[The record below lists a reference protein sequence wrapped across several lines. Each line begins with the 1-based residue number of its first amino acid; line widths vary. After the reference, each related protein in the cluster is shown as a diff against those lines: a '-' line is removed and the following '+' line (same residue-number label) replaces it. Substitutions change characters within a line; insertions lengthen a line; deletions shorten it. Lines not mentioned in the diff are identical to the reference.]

1 MKKPTLNRRVRIAG
15 ALLLVALLLSAVI
28 APLALL
34 ASPSTGISGEGALSF
49 ASAEE
54 PDVTPVPDHDKAS
67 LEEQS
72 KILAG
77 ENNNDPGCGFD
88 VEITEDGLTILE
100 PGFDSNNGTINS
112 NLREN
117 GILHYAKY
125 ENSLCEYLNNL
136 IIILDFSNFFITKFS
151 ERVFDSLCYALFG
164 GSYGD
169 NFISYTVEVPV
180 YDSATGQESRKATA
194 VFNGNKITLD
204 GQTISSADI
213 ALRIVLP
220 NLGEDKTLVFDDF
233 SLSFFNWNMYM
244 NIAPEYVSIDMS
256 NLTITPKLTEDGKL
270 DTSAAD
276 TFSGLK
282 ISADA
287 TNVPSWFGSYIP
299 CSHIHFIGR
308 TGNQLEYALDTSVEF
323 TKANTDTETEIFI
336 RQPSTDETVPE
347 SKFIFTRMYS
357 RVYQAG
363 SKTNIDIIDSAVF
376 KTQPTEADLV
386 ALLETGHWLH
396 FRLGESIETINSDYV
411 LYHQRRSGD
420 NSLFNEKA
428 LLTIDAAPIDI
439 SGVTVYKMSCE
450 HSDDEGAKGSFV
462 GYFGAGRKYF
472 KDDQTAFDDADKIF
486 K

>member
-1 MKKPTLNRRVRIAG
+1 MKKQTLNRRVRIAG
-15 ALLLVALLLSAVI
+15 ALLLAALLLSAVV

-54 PDVTPVPDHDKAS
+54 PDVTPVPDHDQAS

-77 ENNNDPGCGFD
+77 ADRNDRGCGFD
-88 VEITEDGLTILE
+88 VEITDGGLSVSGAF
-100 PGFDSNNGTINS
+100 PGGGNDKINE
-112 NLREN
+112 NLIEN

-125 ENSLCEYLNNL
+125 ENSLCKYLNNL
-136 IIILDFSNFFITKFS
+136 IIILDFSDFFITEFTAQA
-151 ERVFDSLCYALFG
+151 FDFLYYAILG
-164 GSYGD
+164 GA
-169 NFISYTVEVPV
+169 NEFLSYTVKNIPV
-180 YDSATGQESRKATA
+180 YNSATGQESRKATA
-194 VFNGNKITLD
+194 VFNGSQITLD
-204 GQTISSADI
+204 GQTITDGGIS
-213 ALRIVLP
+213 LRIVLP
-220 NLGEDKTLVFDDF
+220 NLGEDKTLIFDDY
-233 SLSFFNWNMYM
+233 SLNFYNWGSMGSL
-244 NIAPEYVSIDMS
+244 APECVSIDIS

-270 DTSAAD
+270 DTGAAD

-282 ISADA
+282 ISTKA
-287 TNVPSWFGSYIP
+287 TQTEFPPYTP
-299 CSHIHFIGR
+299 QCSHVHFIGR

-336 RQPSTDETVPE
+336 RQPTTDETDPE

-396 FRLGESIETINSDYV
+396 FRLGETIETINSDYA

-420 NSLFNEKA
+420 NSLFEEKA
-428 LLTIDAAPIDI
+428 QLTIDGTAIEI
-439 SGVTVYKMSCE
+439 NGVTVYKMSCA

-472 KDDQTAFDDADKIF
+472 KYNYDPFDDADKIF

>member
-15 ALLLVALLLSAVI
+15 ALLLVALLLSAVV

-54 PDVTPVPDHDKAS
+54 PDVTPVPDHDQTS

-77 ENNNDPGCGFD
+77 ESSTDRGCGFD
-88 VEITEDGLTILE
+88 VEITDGGLSVSGAF
-100 PGFDSNNGTINS
+100 PDGGNDKINE
-112 NLREN
+112 NLRTN

-136 IIILDFSNFFITKFS
+136 IIILDFSNFFITEFTAQA
-151 ERVFDSLCYALFG
+151 FDFMYYAILG
-164 GSYGD
+164 GAYE
-169 NFISYTVEVPV
+169 FPSYTVENIPV
-180 YDSATGQESRKATA
+180 YDSATGKKSRETAAT
-194 VFNGNKITLD
+194 FTDGTTITVD
-204 GQTISSADI
+204 GQTITDGGIS
-213 ALRIVLP
+213 LRIVLP
-220 NLGEDKTLVFDDF
+220 NLGEDKTLVFDDY
-233 SLSFFNWNMYM
+233 SLNFYNWGSMGSL
-244 NIAPEYVSIDMS
+244 APECVSIDIS

-282 ISADA
+282 ISTKATQIWFPAD
-287 TNVPSWFGSYIP
+287 T
-299 CSHIHFIGR
+299 CSHIHFIGS

-323 TKANTDTETEIFI
+323 TKANTDTE
-336 RQPSTDETVPE
+336 
-347 SKFIFTRMYS
+347 
-357 RVYQAG
+357 
-363 SKTNIDIIDSAVF
+363 IDIIDSAIF

-396 FRLGESIETINSDYV
+396 FRLGESIETINSDYI

-428 LLTIDAAPIDI
+428 LLTIDAAPIEI
-439 SGVTVYKMSCE
+439 SGLTVYKMSCA
-450 HSDDEGAKGSFV
+450 HSDDEGEKGSFV
-462 GYFGAGRKYF
+462 GYFGAGRTYF
-472 KDDQTAFDDADKIF
+472 KDDQTPFDDADKIF

>member
-1 MKKPTLNRRVRIAG
+1 MKKQTLNRRVRIAG
-15 ALLLVALLLSAVI
+15 ALLLAALLLSAVV

-54 PDVTPVPDHDKAS
+54 PDVTPVPDHDQAS

-77 ENNNDPGCGFD
+77 ADRNDRGCGFD
-88 VEITEDGLTILE
+88 VEITDGGLSVSGAF
-100 PGFDSNNGTINS
+100 PGGGNDKINE
-112 NLREN
+112 NLIEN

-125 ENSLCEYLNNL
+125 ENSLCKYLNNL
-136 IIILDFSNFFITKFS
+136 IIILDFSDFFITEFTAQA
-151 ERVFDSLCYALFG
+151 FDFLYYAILG
-164 GSYGD
+164 GA
-169 NFISYTVEVPV
+169 NEFLSYTVKNIPV
-180 YDSATGQESRKATA
+180 YNSATGQESRKATA
-194 VFNGNKITLD
+194 VFNGSQITLD
-204 GQTISSADI
+204 GQTITDGGIS
-213 ALRIVLP
+213 LRIVLP
-220 NLGEDKTLVFDDF
+220 NLGEDKTLIFDDY
-233 SLSFFNWNMYM
+233 SLNFYNWGSMGSL
-244 NIAPEYVSIDMS
+244 APECVSIDIS

-270 DTSAAD
+270 DTGAAD

-282 ISADA
+282 ISTKA
-287 TNVPSWFGSYIP
+287 TQTEFPPYTP
-299 CSHIHFIGR
+299 QCSHVHFIGR

-336 RQPSTDETVPE
+336 RQPSTYETDPE

-396 FRLGESIETINSDYV
+396 FRLGETIEKINSDYA

-420 NSLFNEKA
+420 NSLFEEKA
-428 LLTIDAAPIDI
+428 QLTIDGTAIEI
-439 SGVTVYKMSCE
+439 NGVTVYKMSCA

-472 KDDQTAFDDADKIF
+472 KYNYDPFDDADKIF

>member
-1 MKKPTLNRRVRIAG
+1 MKKQTLNRRVRIAG
-15 ALLLVALLLSAVI
+15 ALLLAALLLSAVV

-54 PDVTPVPDHDKAS
+54 PDVTPVPDHDQAS

-77 ENNNDPGCGFD
+77 ADRNDRGCGFE
-88 VEITEDGLTILE
+88 VEITDGGLSVSGAL
-100 PGFDSNNGTINS
+100 PGGGNDKINE
-112 NLREN
+112 NLIEN

-125 ENSLCEYLNNL
+125 ENSLCKYLNNL
-136 IIILDFSNFFITKFS
+136 IIILDFSDFFITKFTAHT
-151 ERVFDSLCYALFG
+151 FDFLYYAILG
-164 GSYGD
+164 GAYD
-169 NFISYTVEVPV
+169 FPSYTVKNIPV
-180 YDSATGQESRKATA
+180 YNSATGQESRKATA
-194 VFNGNKITLD
+194 VFNGSQITLD
-204 GQTISSADI
+204 GQTITDGTDGGIS
-213 ALRIVLP
+213 LRIVLP

-233 SLSFFNWNMYM
+233 SLNFFNWNMYM
-244 NIAPEYVSIDMS
+244 NIVPECVSIDMS

-270 DTSAAD
+270 DTSGSD

-282 ISADA
+282 ISTKA
-287 TNVPSWFGSYIP
+287 TQTEFPPYTP
-299 CSHIHFIGR
+299 QCSHVHFIGR
-308 TGNQLEYALDTSVEF
+308 TGNQLEYALDTSIEF
-323 TKANTDTETEIFI
+323 TKANINTETEIFI
-336 RQPSTDETVPE
+336 RQPSTDGTDQ

-420 NSLFNEKA
+420 NSLFEEKA
-428 LLTIDAAPIDI
+428 QLTIDGTAIEI
-439 SGVTVYKMSCE
+439 NGVTVYKMSCE
-450 HSDDEGAKGSFV
+450 HSDDEGEKGSFV

-472 KDDQTAFDDADKIF
+472 KYNYDPFDDADKIF

>member
-1 MKKPTLNRRVRIAG
+1 MKKQTLNRRVRIAG
-15 ALLLVALLLSAVI
+15 ALLLAALLLSAVV

-54 PDVTPVPDHDKAS
+54 PDVTPVPDHDQAS

-77 ENNNDPGCGFD
+77 ADRNDRGCGFE
-88 VEITEDGLTILE
+88 VEITDGGLSVSGAS
-100 PGFDSNNGTINS
+100 PGGGNDKINK
-112 NLREN
+112 NLIEN

-125 ENSLCEYLNNL
+125 ENSLCKYLNNL
-136 IIILDFSNFFITKFS
+136 IIILDFSDFFITEFTAQA
-151 ERVFDSLCYALFG
+151 FDFLYYAILG
-164 GSYGD
+164 GA
-169 NFISYTVEVPV
+169 NEFLSYTVKNIPV
-180 YDSATGQESRKATA
+180 YNSATGKKSRETAAT
-194 VFNGNKITLD
+194 FNGTTITVD
-204 GQTISSADI
+204 GQTDGGIS
-213 ALRIVLP
+213 LRIVLP
-220 NLGEDKTLVFDDF
+220 NLGEDKTLIFDDY
-233 SLSFFNWNMYM
+233 SLNFYNWGSMGSL
-244 NIAPEYVSIDMS
+244 APECVSIDIS

-270 DTSAAD
+270 DTSGSD

-282 ISADA
+282 ISTKA
-287 TNVPSWFGSYIP
+287 TQTEFPPYTP
-299 CSHIHFIGR
+299 QCSHVHFIGR

-336 RQPSTDETVPE
+336 RQPTTDETDPE

-420 NSLFNEKA
+420 NSLFEEKA
-428 LLTIDAAPIDI
+428 QLTIDGTAIEI
-439 SGVTVYKMSCE
+439 NGVTVYKMSCE
-450 HSDDEGAKGSFV
+450 HSDDEGEKGSFV
-462 GYFGAGRKYF
+462 GYFGAERKYF
-472 KDDQTAFDDADKIF
+472 KYNYDPFDDADKIF

>member
-1 MKKPTLNRRVRIAG
+1 MKKQTLNRRVRIAG
-15 ALLLVALLLSAVI
+15 ALLLAALLLSAVV

-54 PDVTPVPDHDKAS
+54 PDVTPVPDHDQTS

-77 ENNNDPGCGFD
+77 ENNNDRGCGFD
-88 VEITEDGLTILE
+88 VEITAGGLSVSGAF
-100 PGFDSNNGTINS
+100 PGGGNDKINE
-112 NLREN
+112 NLRTN

-125 ENSLCEYLNNL
+125 ENSLCEYLNSL
-136 IIILDFSNFFITKFS
+136 IIILDFSNFFITEFTAQA
-151 ERVFDSLCYALFG
+151 FDFLYYAILG
-164 GSYGD
+164 GAYD
-169 NFISYTVEVPV
+169 FPSYTVENIPV
-180 YDSATGQESRKATA
+180 YNSATGQESRKATA
-194 VFNGNKITLD
+194 VFNGSQITLD
-204 GQTISSADI
+204 GQTISSTDI

-233 SLSFFNWNMYM
+233 SLNFFNWNMYM
-244 NIAPEYVSIDMS
+244 NIVPECVSIDMS

-270 DTSAAD
+270 DTSGSD

-282 ISADA
+282 ISTKA
-287 TNVPSWFGSYIP
+287 TQTEFPPYTP
-299 CSHIHFIGR
+299 QCSHVHFIGR
-308 TGNQLEYALDTSVEF
+308 TGNQLEYALDTSIEF
-323 TKANTDTETEIFI
+323 TKANINTETEIFI
-336 RQPSTDETVPE
+336 RQPTTDETDPE

-396 FRLGESIETINSDYV
+396 FRLGETIETINSDYA

-420 NSLFNEKA
+420 NSLFEEKA
-428 LLTIDAAPIDI
+428 QLTIDGTAIEI
-439 SGVTVYKMSCE
+439 NGVTVYKMSCA

-462 GYFGAGRKYF
+462 GYFGAERKYF
-472 KDDQTAFDDADKIF
+472 KYNYDPFDDADKIF

>member
-15 ALLLVALLLSAVI
+15 ALLLAALLLSAVI

-54 PDVTPVPDHDKAS
+54 PDVTPVPDHDQAS

-88 VEITEDGLTILE
+88 VEITEDGLTILS
-100 PGFDSNNGTINS
+100 PGLGGNNNTINK
-112 NLREN
+112 NLQEN

-125 ENSLCEYLNNL
+125 ENSLCDYLNNL
-136 IIILDFSNFFITKFS
+136 IIILDFSNFFITEFT
-151 ERVFDSLCYALFG
+151 VQAFDSLCYALL
-164 GSYGD
+164 GD
-169 NFISYTVEVPV
+169 SSNNFSYTVQVPV
-180 YDSATGQESRKATA
+180 YNSATGQEFRKATA
-194 VFNGNKITLD
+194 VFNGRQITLD
-204 GQTISSADI
+204 GHPINNGGIS
-213 ALRIVLP
+213 LRIVLP
-220 NLGEDKTLVFDDF
+220 NLGEDKTLVFDDY
-233 SLSFFNWNMYM
+233 SLNFYNWGNMGSL
-244 NIAPEYVSIDMS
+244 APECVSIDMS

-282 ISADA
+282 ISTKATQIWFPAD
-287 TNVPSWFGSYIP
+287 T

-308 TGNQLEYALDTSVEF
+308 TGNQLEYALDTSIEF

-336 RQPSTDETVPE
+336 RQPSTDETDPE

-428 LLTIDAAPIDI
+428 QLTIDAAPIEI
-439 SGVTVYKMSCE
+439 NGVTVYKMSCA
-450 HSDDEGAKGSFV
+450 HSDDEGEKGSFV
-462 GYFGAGRKYF
+462 GYFGAGRTYF
-472 KDDQTAFDDADKIF
+472 KDDKTPFDDADKIF

>member
-1 MKKPTLNRRVRIAG
+1 MKKQTLNRRVRIAG
-15 ALLLVALLLSAVI
+15 ALLLAALLLSAVV

-54 PDVTPVPDHDKAS
+54 PDVTPVPDHDQAS

-77 ENNNDPGCGFD
+77 ESSNDRGCGFD
-88 VEITEDGLTILE
+88 VEITDGGLSVSGAF
-100 PGFDSNNGTINS
+100 PGGGNDKINE
-112 NLREN
+112 NLIEN

-125 ENSLCEYLNNL
+125 ENSLCKYLNNL
-136 IIILDFSNFFITKFS
+136 IIILDFSDFFITEFTAQA
-151 ERVFDSLCYALFG
+151 FDFLYYAILG
-164 GSYGD
+164 GA
-169 NFISYTVEVPV
+169 NEFLSYTVKNIPV
-180 YDSATGQESRKATA
+180 YNSATGQESRKATA
-194 VFNGNKITLD
+194 VFNGSQITLD
-204 GQTISSADI
+204 GQTITDGGIS
-213 ALRIVLP
+213 LRIVLP
-220 NLGEDKTLVFDDF
+220 NLGEDKTLIFDDY
-233 SLSFFNWNMYM
+233 SLNFYNWGSMGSL
-244 NIAPEYVSIDMS
+244 APECVSIDIS

-270 DTSAAD
+270 DTGAAD

-282 ISADA
+282 ISTKA
-287 TNVPSWFGSYIP
+287 TQTEFPPYTP
-299 CSHIHFIGR
+299 QCSHVHFIGR

-336 RQPSTDETVPE
+336 RQPSTYETDPE

-396 FRLGESIETINSDYV
+396 FRLGETIEKINSDYA

-420 NSLFNEKA
+420 NSLFEEKA
-428 LLTIDAAPIDI
+428 QLTIDGTAIEI
-439 SGVTVYKMSCE
+439 NGVTVYKMSCA

-472 KDDQTAFDDADKIF
+472 KYNYDPFDDADKIF

>member
-1 MKKPTLNRRVRIAG
+1 MKKQTLNRRVRIAG
-15 ALLLVALLLSAVI
+15 ALLLAALLLSAVV

-54 PDVTPVPDHDKAS
+54 PDVTPVPDHDQAS

-77 ENNNDPGCGFD
+77 ADRNDRGCGFE
-88 VEITEDGLTILE
+88 VEITDGGLSVSGAF
-100 PGFDSNNGTINS
+100 PGGGNNKINE
-112 NLREN
+112 NLIEN

-125 ENSLCEYLNNL
+125 ENSLCKYLNNL
-136 IIILDFSNFFITKFS
+136 IIILDFSDFFITEFTAQA
-151 ERVFDSLCYALFG
+151 FDFLYYAILG
-164 GSYGD
+164 GAYD
-169 NFISYTVEVPV
+169 IPSYTVENIPV
-180 YDSATGQESRKATA
+180 YNSATGQESRKATA
-194 VFNGNKITLD
+194 VFNGSQITVD
-204 GQTISSADI
+204 GQTIIDGGIS
-213 ALRIVLP
+213 LRIVLP
-220 NLGEDKTLVFDDF
+220 NLGEDKTLIFDDF
-233 SLSFFNWNMYM
+233 SLNFFNWNLYM
-244 NIAPEYVSIDMS
+244 NIVPECVSIDMS

-270 DTSAAD
+270 DTSGSD

-282 ISADA
+282 ISTKA
-287 TNVPSWFGSYIP
+287 TQTDFPPYTP
-299 CSHIHFIGR
+299 QCSHVHFIGR

-336 RQPSTDETVPE
+336 RQPTTDETDPE

-396 FRLGESIETINSDYV
+396 FRLGETIETINSDYA

-428 LLTIDAAPIDI
+428 QLTIDGTAIEI
-439 SGVTVYKMSCE
+439 NGVTVYKMSCE
-450 HSDDEGAKGSFV
+450 HSDDEGEKGSFV

-472 KDDQTAFDDADKIF
+472 KDDKNPFDDADKIF

>member
-1 MKKPTLNRRVRIAG
+1 MKKQTLNRRVRIAG
-15 ALLLVALLLSAVI
+15 ALLLAALLLSAVV

-54 PDVTPVPDHDKAS
+54 PDVTPVPDHDQAS

-77 ENNNDPGCGFD
+77 ESSNDRGCGFD
-88 VEITEDGLTILE
+88 VEITDGGLSVSGAF
-100 PGFDSNNGTINS
+100 PDGGNDKINE
-112 NLREN
+112 NLRTN

-136 IIILDFSNFFITKFS
+136 IIILDFSNFFITEFTAQA
-151 ERVFDSLCYALFG
+151 FDFLYYAILG
-164 GSYGD
+164 GAYE
-169 NFISYTVEVPV
+169 FPSYTVENIPV
-180 YDSATGQESRKATA
+180 YDSATGKKSRETAAT
-194 VFNGNKITLD
+194 FTDGTTITVD
-204 GQTISSADI
+204 GQTITDGGIS
-213 ALRIVLP
+213 LRIVLP
-220 NLGEDKTLVFDDF
+220 NLGEDKTLVFDDY
-233 SLSFFNWNMYM
+233 SLNFYNWGSMGSL
-244 NIAPEYVSIDMS
+244 APECVSVDIS

-270 DTSAAD
+270 DTGAAD

-282 ISADA
+282 ISTKATQIWFPAD
-287 TNVPSWFGSYIP
+287 T
-299 CSHIHFIGR
+299 CSHIHFISS

-336 RQPSTDETVPE
+336 RQPTTDETDPE

-396 FRLGESIETINSDYV
+396 FRLGETIETINSDYA

-420 NSLFNEKA
+420 NSLFEEKA
-428 LLTIDAAPIDI
+428 QLTIDGTAIEI
-439 SGVTVYKMSCE
+439 NGVTVYKMSCA

-462 GYFGAGRKYF
+462 GYFGAERKYF
-472 KDDQTAFDDADKIF
+472 KYNYDPFDDADKIF

>member
-1 MKKPTLNRRVRIAG
+1 MKKQTLNRRVRIAG
-15 ALLLVALLLSAVI
+15 ALLLAALLLSAVV

-54 PDVTPVPDHDKAS
+54 PDVTPVPDHDQAS

-77 ENNNDPGCGFD
+77 ESSNDRGCGFD
-88 VEITEDGLTILE
+88 VEITDGGLSVSGAF
-100 PGFDSNNGTINS
+100 PDGGNDKINE
-112 NLREN
+112 NLRTN

-136 IIILDFSNFFITKFS
+136 IIILDFSNFFITEFTAQA
-151 ERVFDSLCYALFG
+151 FDFMYYAILG
-164 GSYGD
+164 GAYE
-169 NFISYTVEVPV
+169 FPSYTVENIPV
-180 YDSATGQESRKATA
+180 YDSATGKKSRETAAT
-194 VFNGNKITLD
+194 FTDGTTITVD
-204 GQTISSADI
+204 GQTITDGGIS
-213 ALRIVLP
+213 LRIV
-220 NLGEDKTLVFDDF
+220 
-233 SLSFFNWNMYM
+233 
-244 NIAPEYVSIDMS
+244 
-256 NLTITPKLTEDGKL
+256 TEDGKL
-270 DTSAAD
+270 DTGAAD

-282 ISADA
+282 ISTKATQIWFPAD
-287 TNVPSWFGSYIP
+287 T
-299 CSHIHFIGR
+299 CSHIHFISS

-336 RQPSTDETVPE
+336 RQPTTDETDPE

-396 FRLGESIETINSDYV
+396 FRLGESIETINSDYA

-420 NSLFNEKA
+420 NSLFEEKA
-428 LLTIDAAPIDI
+428 QLTIDGTAIEI
-439 SGVTVYKMSCE
+439 NGVTVYKMSCE
-450 HSDDEGAKGSFV
+450 HSDDEGEKGSFV

-472 KDDQTAFDDADKIF
+472 KDDKNPFDDADKIF

>member
-1 MKKPTLNRRVRIAG
+1 MKKQTLNRRVRIAG
-15 ALLLVALLLSAVI
+15 ALLLAALLLSAVV

-54 PDVTPVPDHDKAS
+54 PDVTPVPDHDQAS

-77 ENNNDPGCGFD
+77 ESSNDRGCGFD
-88 VEITEDGLTILE
+88 VEITDGGLSVSGAF
-100 PGFDSNNGTINS
+100 PGGGNDKINE
-112 NLREN
+112 NLRTN

-136 IIILDFSNFFITKFS
+136 IIILDFSNFFITEFTAQA
-151 ERVFDSLCYALFG
+151 FDFMYYAILG
-164 GSYGD
+164 GA
-169 NFISYTVEVPV
+169 NEFLSYTVKNIPV
-180 YDSATGQESRKATA
+180 YNSATGQESRKATA
-194 VFNGNKITLD
+194 VFNGSQITVD
-204 GQTISSADI
+204 GQTITDGGIS
-213 ALRIVLP
+213 LRIVLP
-220 NLGEDKTLVFDDF
+220 NLGEDKTLIFDDY
-233 SLSFFNWNMYM
+233 SLNFYNWGSMGSL
-244 NIAPEYVSIDMS
+244 APECVSIDIS

-282 ISADA
+282 ISTKA
-287 TNVPSWFGSYIP
+287 TQTEFPPYTP
-299 CSHIHFIGR
+299 QCSHVHFIGR

-336 RQPSTDETVPE
+336 RQPSTYETDPE

-396 FRLGESIETINSDYV
+396 FRLGETIEKINSDYV

-420 NSLFNEKA
+420 NSLFEEKA
-428 LLTIDAAPIDI
+428 QLTIDGTAIEI
-439 SGVTVYKMSCE
+439 NGVTVYKMSCE
-450 HSDDEGAKGSFV
+450 HSDDEGEKGSFV

-472 KDDQTAFDDADKIF
+472 KDDKNPFDDADKIF

>member
-1 MKKPTLNRRVRIAG
+1 MKKQTLNRRVRIAG
-15 ALLLVALLLSAVI
+15 ALLLAALLLSAVV

-54 PDVTPVPDHDKAS
+54 PDVTPVPDHDQAS

-77 ENNNDPGCGFD
+77 ADRNDRGCGFE
-88 VEITEDGLTILE
+88 VEITDGGLSVSGAS
-100 PGFDSNNGTINS
+100 PGGGNDKINE
-112 NLREN
+112 NLIEN

-136 IIILDFSNFFITKFS
+136 IIILDFSNFFITEFTAQA
-151 ERVFDSLCYALFG
+151 FDFLYYAILG
-164 GSYGD
+164 GA
-169 NFISYTVEVPV
+169 NEFLSYTVKNIPV
-180 YDSATGQESRKATA
+180 YNSATGQESRKATA
-194 VFNGNKITLD
+194 VFNGSQITVD
-204 GQTISSADI
+204 GQTITDGGIS
-213 ALRIVLP
+213 LRIVLP
-220 NLGEDKTLVFDDF
+220 NLGEDKTLVFDDY
-233 SLSFFNWNMYM
+233 SLNFYNWGSMGSL
-244 NIAPEYVSIDMS
+244 APECVSIDIS

-282 ISADA
+282 ISTKA
-287 TNVPSWFGSYIP
+287 TQTEFPPYTP
-299 CSHIHFIGR
+299 QCSHVHFIGR

-336 RQPSTDETVPE
+336 RQPSTYETDPE

-396 FRLGESIETINSDYV
+396 FRLGETIEKINSDYA

-420 NSLFNEKA
+420 NSLFEEKA
-428 LLTIDAAPIDI
+428 QLTIDGTAIEI
-439 SGVTVYKMSCE
+439 NGVTVYKMSCA

-472 KDDQTAFDDADKIF
+472 KYNYDPFDDADKIF

>member
-1 MKKPTLNRRVRIAG
+1 MKKQTLNRRVRIAG
-15 ALLLVALLLSAVI
+15 ALLLAALLLSAVV

-54 PDVTPVPDHDKAS
+54 PDVTPVPDHDQAS

-77 ENNNDPGCGFD
+77 ADRNDRGCGFE
-88 VEITEDGLTILE
+88 VEITDGGLSVSGAF
-100 PGFDSNNGTINS
+100 PGGGNDKINE
-112 NLREN
+112 NLIEN

-125 ENSLCEYLNNL
+125 ENSLCKYLNNL
-136 IIILDFSNFFITKFS
+136 IIILDFSDFFITEFTAQA
-151 ERVFDSLCYALFG
+151 FDFLYYAILG
-164 GSYGD
+164 GA
-169 NFISYTVEVPV
+169 NEFLSYTVKNIPV
-180 YDSATGQESRKATA
+180 YNSATGQESRKATA
-194 VFNGNKITLD
+194 VFNGSQITLD
-204 GQTISSADI
+204 GQTITDGGIS
-213 ALRIVLP
+213 LRIVLP
-220 NLGEDKTLVFDDF
+220 NLGEDKTLIFDDY
-233 SLSFFNWNMYM
+233 SLNFYNWGSMGSL
-244 NIAPEYVSIDMS
+244 APECVSIDIS

-270 DTSAAD
+270 DTGAAD

-282 ISADA
+282 ISTKA
-287 TNVPSWFGSYIP
+287 TQTEFPPYTP
-299 CSHIHFIGR
+299 QCSHVHFIGR
-308 TGNQLEYALDTSVEF
+308 TGNQLEYALDTSIEF

-336 RQPSTDETVPE
+336 RQPTTDETDPE

-396 FRLGESIETINSDYV
+396 FRLGETIETINSDYV

-420 NSLFNEKA
+420 NSLFEEKA
-428 LLTIDAAPIDI
+428 QLTIDGTAIEI
-439 SGVTVYKMSCE
+439 NGVTVYKMSCA

-472 KDDQTAFDDADKIF
+472 KYNYDPFDDADKIF

>member
-1 MKKPTLNRRVRIAG
+1 MKKQTLNRRVRIAG
-15 ALLLVALLLSAVI
+15 ALLLAALLLSAVV

-54 PDVTPVPDHDKAS
+54 PDVTPVPDHDQAS

-77 ENNNDPGCGFD
+77 ADRNDRGCGFE
-88 VEITEDGLTILE
+88 VEITDGGLSVSGAS
-100 PGFDSNNGTINS
+100 PGGGNDKINE
-112 NLREN
+112 NLIEN

-125 ENSLCEYLNNL
+125 ENSLCKYLNNL
-136 IIILDFSNFFITKFS
+136 IIILDFSDFFITEFTAQA
-151 ERVFDSLCYALFG
+151 FDFLYYAILG
-164 GSYGD
+164 GANEFLY
-169 NFISYTVEVPV
+169 YTVKNIPV
-180 YDSATGQESRKATA
+180 YNSATGKKSRETAAT
-194 VFNGNKITLD
+194 FNGTTITVD
-204 GQTISSADI
+204 GQTDGGIS
-213 ALRIVLP
+213 LRIVLP
-220 NLGEDKTLVFDDF
+220 NLGEDKTLIFDDY
-233 SLSFFNWNMYM
+233 SLNFYNWGSMGSL
-244 NIAPEYVSIDMS
+244 APECVSIDIS

-270 DTSAAD
+270 DTGAAD

-282 ISADA
+282 ISTKA
-287 TNVPSWFGSYIP
+287 TQTEFPPYTP
-299 CSHIHFIGR
+299 QCSHVHFIGR
-308 TGNQLEYALDTSVEF
+308 TGNQLEYALDTSIEF

-336 RQPSTDETVPE
+336 RQPTTDETDPE

-396 FRLGESIETINSDYV
+396 FRLGETIETINSDYV

-420 NSLFNEKA
+420 NSLFEEKA
-428 LLTIDAAPIDI
+428 QLTIDGTAIEI
-439 SGVTVYKMSCE
+439 NGVTVYKMSCA

-472 KDDQTAFDDADKIF
+472 KYNYDPFDDADKIF

>member
-1 MKKPTLNRRVRIAG
+1 MKKQTLNRRVRIAG
-15 ALLLVALLLSAVI
+15 ALLLAALLLSAVV

-54 PDVTPVPDHDKAS
+54 PDVTPVPDHDQAS

-77 ENNNDPGCGFD
+77 ADRNDRGCGFE
-88 VEITEDGLTILE
+88 VEITDGGLSVSGAY
-100 PGFDSNNGTINS
+100 PSGGNDKINE
-112 NLREN
+112 NLIEN

-136 IIILDFSNFFITKFS
+136 IIILDFSDFFITEFTAQA
-151 ERVFDSLCYALFG
+151 FNFMYYAILG
-164 GSYGD
+164 GAYE
-169 NFISYTVEVPV
+169 FPSYTVENIPV
-180 YDSATGQESRKATA
+180 YDSATGKKSRETDAT
-194 VFNGNKITLD
+194 FTDGTTITVD
-204 GQTISSADI
+204 GQTITDGGIS
-213 ALRIVLP
+213 LRIVLP
-220 NLGEDKTLVFDDF
+220 NLGEDKTLVFDDY
-233 SLSFFNWNMYM
+233 SLHFYDWGNMGSL
-244 NIAPEYVSIDMS
+244 APECVSIDIS

-282 ISADA
+282 ISTKA
-287 TNVPSWFGSYIP
+287 TQPDFLSTP
-299 CSHIHFIGR
+299 QCSHIHFIGR
-308 TGNQLEYALDTSVEF
+308 TGNQLEYALDTSIEF

-336 RQPSTDETVPE
+336 RQPSTDESDPE

-420 NSLFNEKA
+420 NSLFEEKV

-450 HSDDEGAKGSFV
+450 HSDDEGEKGSFV

-472 KDDQTAFDDADKIF
+472 KDDYTPFDDADKIF

>member
-1 MKKPTLNRRVRIAG
+1 MKKQTLNRRVRIAG
-15 ALLLVALLLSAVI
+15 ALLLAALLLSAVV

-54 PDVTPVPDHDKAS
+54 PDVTPVPDHDQAS

-77 ENNNDPGCGFD
+77 ADRNDRGCGFD
-88 VEITEDGLTILE
+88 VKITDGGLSVSGAS
-100 PGFDSNNGTINS
+100 PGGGNDKINE
-112 NLREN
+112 NLRTN

-136 IIILDFSNFFITKFS
+136 IIILDFSDFFITEFTAQA
-151 ERVFDSLCYALFG
+151 FDFLYYAILG
-164 GSYGD
+164 GA
-169 NFISYTVEVPV
+169 NEFLSYTVENIPV

-194 VFNGNKITLD
+194 VFNGSQITVD
-204 GQTISSADI
+204 GQTITDGGIS
-213 ALRIVLP
+213 LRIVLP
-220 NLGEDKTLVFDDF
+220 NLGEDKTLIFDDY
-233 SLSFFNWNMYM
+233 SLNFYNWGSMGSL
-244 NIAPEYVSIDMS
+244 APECVSIDIS

-270 DTSAAD
+270 DTGAAD

-282 ISADA
+282 ISTKA
-287 TNVPSWFGSYIP
+287 TQTEFPPYTP
-299 CSHIHFIGR
+299 QCSHVHFIGR
-308 TGNQLEYALDTSVEF
+308 TGNQLEYALDTSIEF

-336 RQPSTDETVPE
+336 RQPSTYETDPE

-396 FRLGESIETINSDYV
+396 FRLGETIETINSDYA

-420 NSLFNEKA
+420 NSLFEEKA
-428 LLTIDAAPIDI
+428 QLTIDGTAIEI
-439 SGVTVYKMSCE
+439 NGVTVYKMSCE
-450 HSDDEGAKGSFV
+450 HSDDEGEKGSFV

-472 KDDQTAFDDADKIF
+472 KDDKNPFDDADKIF

>member
-1 MKKPTLNRRVRIAG
+1 MKKQTLNRRVRIAG
-15 ALLLVALLLSAVI
+15 ALLLAALLLSAVV

-54 PDVTPVPDHDKAS
+54 PDVTPVPDHDQAS

-77 ENNNDPGCGFD
+77 ADRNDRGCGFD
-88 VEITEDGLTILE
+88 VEITDGGLSVSGAF
-100 PGFDSNNGTINS
+100 PGGGNDKINE
-112 NLREN
+112 NLIEN

-125 ENSLCEYLNNL
+125 ENSLCKYLNNL
-136 IIILDFSNFFITKFS
+136 IIILDFSDFFITEFTAQA
-151 ERVFDSLCYALFG
+151 FDFLYYAILG
-164 GSYGD
+164 GA
-169 NFISYTVEVPV
+169 NEFLSYTVKNIPV
-180 YDSATGQESRKATA
+180 YNSATGQESRKATA
-194 VFNGNKITLD
+194 VFNGSQITLD
-204 GQTISSADI
+204 GQTITDGGIS
-213 ALRIVLP
+213 LRIVLP
-220 NLGEDKTLVFDDF
+220 NLGEDKTLIFDDY
-233 SLSFFNWNMYM
+233 SLNFYNWGSMGSL
-244 NIAPEYVSIDMS
+244 APECVSIDIS

-270 DTSAAD
+270 DTGAAD

-282 ISADA
+282 ISTKA
-287 TNVPSWFGSYIP
+287 TQTEFPPYTP
-299 CSHIHFIGR
+299 QCSHVHFIGR

-336 RQPSTDETVPE
+336 RQPTTDETDPE

-396 FRLGESIETINSDYV
+396 FRLGETIEKINSDYA

-420 NSLFNEKA
+420 NSLFEEKA
-428 LLTIDAAPIDI
+428 QLTIDGTAIEI
-439 SGVTVYKMSCE
+439 NGVTVYKMSCA

-472 KDDQTAFDDADKIF
+472 KYNYDPFDDADKIF

>member
-1 MKKPTLNRRVRIAG
+1 MKKQTLNRRVRIAG
-15 ALLLVALLLSAVI
+15 ALLLAALLLSAVI

-54 PDVTPVPDHDKAS
+54 PDVTPVPDHDQAS

-77 ENNNDPGCGFD
+77 ADRNDRGCGFD
-88 VEITEDGLTILE
+88 VEITDGGLSVSGAY
-100 PGFDSNNGTINS
+100 PSGGNDKINE
-112 NLREN
+112 NLIEN

-125 ENSLCEYLNNL
+125 ENSLCKYLNNL
-136 IIILDFSNFFITKFS
+136 IIILDFSDFFITEFTAQA
-151 ERVFDSLCYALFG
+151 FNFMYYAILG
-164 GSYGD
+164 GAYE
-169 NFISYTVEVPV
+169 FLSYTVENIPV
-180 YDSATGQESRKATA
+180 YNSATGQESRKATA
-194 VFNGNKITLD
+194 VFNGSQITVD
-204 GQTISSADI
+204 GQTITDGGIS
-213 ALRIVLP
+213 LRIVLP
-220 NLGEDKTLVFDDF
+220 NLGEDKTLVFDDY
-233 SLSFFNWNMYM
+233 SLHFYNWGNMGSL
-244 NIAPEYVSIDMS
+244 APECVSIDIS

-282 ISADA
+282 ISTKA
-287 TNVPSWFGSYIP
+287 TQTEFPPYTP
-299 CSHIHFIGR
+299 QCSHVHFIGR

-336 RQPSTDETVPE
+336 RQPSTDGTDPE

-396 FRLGESIETINSDYV
+396 FRLGETIETINSDYA

-420 NSLFNEKA
+420 NSLFEEKA
-428 LLTIDAAPIDI
+428 QLTIDGTAIEI
-439 SGVTVYKMSCE
+439 NGVTVYKMSCA

-472 KDDQTAFDDADKIF
+472 KDDYTPFDDADKIF

>member
-1 MKKPTLNRRVRIAG
+1 MKKQTLNRRVRIAG
-15 ALLLVALLLSAVI
+15 ALLLAALLLSAVV

-54 PDVTPVPDHDKAS
+54 PDVTPVPDHDQDS
-67 LEEQS
+67 LDEQS

-77 ENNNDPGCGFD
+77 ADRNDRGCGFE
-88 VEITEDGLTILE
+88 VEITDGGLSVSGAY
-100 PGFDSNNGTINS
+100 PSGGNDKINE
-112 NLREN
+112 NLIEN

-125 ENSLCEYLNNL
+125 ENSLCKYLNNL
-136 IIILDFSNFFITKFS
+136 IIILDFSDFFITEFTAQA
-151 ERVFDSLCYALFG
+151 FNFMYYAILG
-164 GSYGD
+164 GAYE
-169 NFISYTVEVPV
+169 FPSYTVENIPV
-180 YDSATGQESRKATA
+180 YDSATGKKSRETDAT
-194 VFNGNKITLD
+194 FTDGTTITVD
-204 GQTISSADI
+204 GQTITDGGIS
-213 ALRIVLP
+213 LRIVLP
-220 NLGEDKTLVFDDF
+220 NLGEDKTLVFDDY
-233 SLSFFNWNMYM
+233 SLHFYDWGNMGSL
-244 NIAPEYVSIDMS
+244 APECVSIDIS

-270 DTSAAD
+270 DTGAAD

-282 ISADA
+282 ISTKA
-287 TNVPSWFGSYIP
+287 TQPDFLSTP
-299 CSHIHFIGR
+299 QCSHIHFIGR

-336 RQPSTDETVPE
+336 RQPSTDESDPE

-420 NSLFNEKA
+420 NSLFEEKV

-450 HSDDEGAKGSFV
+450 HSDDEGEKGSFV

-472 KDDQTAFDDADKIF
+472 KDDYTPFDDADKIF

>member
-1 MKKPTLNRRVRIAG
+1 MKKQTLNRRVRIAG
-15 ALLLVALLLSAVI
+15 ALLLAALLLSAVI

-54 PDVTPVPDHDKAS
+54 PDVTPVPDHDQAS

-77 ENNNDPGCGFD
+77 ADRNDRGCGFE
-88 VEITEDGLTILE
+88 VEITDGGLSVSGAF
-100 PGFDSNNGTINS
+100 PGGGNDKINE
-112 NLREN
+112 NLRTN

-136 IIILDFSNFFITKFS
+136 IIILDFSNFFITEFTAQA
-151 ERVFDSLCYALFG
+151 FDFLYYAILAGAAEFQ
-164 GSYGD
+164 
-169 NFISYTVEVPV
+169 SYTVENIPV
-180 YDSATGQESRKATA
+180 YNSATGQESRKATA
-194 VFNGNKITLD
+194 VFNGSQITVD
-204 GQTISSADI
+204 GQTITIS
-213 ALRIVLP
+213 LRIVLP
-220 NLGEDKTLVFDDF
+220 NLGEDKTLVFDDY
-233 SLSFFNWNMYM
+233 SLNFYNWVSMGSL
-244 NIAPEYVSIDMS
+244 APECVSIDIS

-282 ISADA
+282 ISTKATQIWFPAD
-287 TNVPSWFGSYIP
+287 T
-299 CSHIHFIGR
+299 CSHIHFIGS
-308 TGNQLEYALDTSVEF
+308 TGNQLEYALDTSIEF
-323 TKANTDTETEIFI
+323 TKANINTETEIFI
-336 RQPSTDETVPE
+336 RQPSTDGTDPE

-357 RVYQAG
+357 RVYQEG
-363 SKTNIDIIDSAVF
+363 SKTNIDIIDSAVS
-376 KTQPTEADLV
+376 QPTEADLV

-420 NSLFNEKA
+420 NSLEEKA
-428 LLTIDAAPIDI
+428 QLTIDGTAIEI
-439 SGVTVYKMSCE
+439 NGVTVYKMSCE
-450 HSDDEGAKGSFV
+450 HSDDEGEKGSFV

-472 KDDQTAFDDADKIF
+472 KDDYTPFDDADKIF

>member
-1 MKKPTLNRRVRIAG
+1 MKKQTLNRRVRIAG
-15 ALLLVALLLSAVI
+15 ALLLAALLLSAVV

-54 PDVTPVPDHDKAS
+54 PDVTPVPDHDQAS

-77 ENNNDPGCGFD
+77 ADRNDRGCGFD
-88 VEITEDGLTILE
+88 VEITDGGLSVSGAS
-100 PGFDSNNGTINS
+100 PGGGNDKINK
-112 NLREN
+112 NLIEN

-136 IIILDFSNFFITKFS
+136 IIILDFSDFFITEFTAQA
-151 ERVFDSLCYALFG
+151 FDFLYYAILG
-164 GSYGD
+164 GA
-169 NFISYTVEVPV
+169 NEFLSYTVENIPV

-194 VFNGNKITLD
+194 VFNGSQITVD
-204 GQTISSADI
+204 GQTITDGGIS
-213 ALRIVLP
+213 LRIVLP
-220 NLGEDKTLVFDDF
+220 NLGEDKTLVFDDY
-233 SLSFFNWNMYM
+233 SLNFYNWGSMGSL
-244 NIAPEYVSIDMS
+244 APECVSIDIS

-270 DTSAAD
+270 DTGAAD

-282 ISADA
+282 ISTKA
-287 TNVPSWFGSYIP
+287 TQTEFPPYTP
-299 CSHIHFIGR
+299 QCSHVHFIGR
-308 TGNQLEYALDTSVEF
+308 TGNQLEYALDTSIEF
-323 TKANTDTETEIFI
+323 TKANINTETEIFI
-336 RQPSTDETVPE
+336 RQPSTDESDPE

-420 NSLFNEKA
+420 NSLFEEKA
-428 LLTIDAAPIDI
+428 QLTIDGTAIEI
-439 SGVTVYKMSCE
+439 NGVTVYKMSCE
-450 HSDDEGAKGSFV
+450 HSDDEGEKGSFV

-472 KDDQTAFDDADKIF
+472 KDDKNPFDDADKIF

>member
-1 MKKPTLNRRVRIAG
+1 MKKQTLNRRVRIAG
-15 ALLLVALLLSAVI
+15 ALLLAALLLSAVI

-54 PDVTPVPDHDKAS
+54 PDVTPVPDHDQTS

-77 ENNNDPGCGFD
+77 ADRNDRGCGFD
-88 VEITEDGLTILE
+88 VEITAGGLSVSGAF
-100 PGFDSNNGTINS
+100 PGGGNDKINE
-112 NLREN
+112 NLRTN

-125 ENSLCEYLNNL
+125 ENSLCEYLNSL
-136 IIILDFSNFFITKFS
+136 IIILDFSNFFITEFTAQA
-151 ERVFDSLCYALFG
+151 FDFLYYAILG
-164 GSYGD
+164 GAYD
-169 NFISYTVEVPV
+169 FPSYTVENIPV
-180 YDSATGQESRKATA
+180 YNSATGQESRKATA
-194 VFNGNKITLD
+194 VFNGSQITLD
-204 GQTISSADI
+204 GQTISSTDI

-233 SLSFFNWNMYM
+233 SLNFFNWNMYM
-244 NIAPEYVSIDMS
+244 NIVPECVSIDMS

-270 DTSAAD
+270 DTSGSD

-282 ISADA
+282 ISTKA
-287 TNVPSWFGSYIP
+287 TQTEFPPYTP
-299 CSHIHFIGR
+299 QCSHIHFIGR
-308 TGNQLEYALDTSVEF
+308 TGNQLEYALDTSIEF

-336 RQPSTDETVPE
+336 RQPSTDESDPE

-396 FRLGESIETINSDYV
+396 FRLGESIKTINSDYV

-420 NSLFNEKA
+420 NSLFEEKV

-450 HSDDEGAKGSFV
+450 HSDDEGEKGSFV

-472 KDDQTAFDDADKIF
+472 KDDYTPFDDADKIF

>member
-1 MKKPTLNRRVRIAG
+1 MKKQTLNRRVRIAG
-15 ALLLVALLLSAVI
+15 ALLLAALLLSAVV

-54 PDVTPVPDHDKAS
+54 PDVTPVPDHDQAS

-77 ENNNDPGCGFD
+77 ADRNDRGCGFE
-88 VEITEDGLTILE
+88 VEITDGGLSVSGAF
-100 PGFDSNNGTINS
+100 PGGGNDKINE
-112 NLREN
+112 NLIEN

-125 ENSLCEYLNNL
+125 ENSLCKYLNNL
-136 IIILDFSNFFITKFS
+136 IIILDFSDFFITEFTAQA
-151 ERVFDSLCYALFG
+151 FDFLYYAILG
-164 GSYGD
+164 GA
-169 NFISYTVEVPV
+169 NEFLSYTVKNIPV
-180 YDSATGQESRKATA
+180 YNSATGQESRKATA
-194 VFNGNKITLD
+194 VFNGSQITLD
-204 GQTISSADI
+204 GQTITDGGIS
-213 ALRIVLP
+213 LRIVLP
-220 NLGEDKTLVFDDF
+220 NLGEDKTLIFDDY
-233 SLSFFNWNMYM
+233 SLNFYNWGSMGSL
-244 NIAPEYVSIDMS
+244 APECVSIDIS

-282 ISADA
+282 ISTKA
-287 TNVPSWFGSYIP
+287 TQTEFPPYTP
-299 CSHIHFIGR
+299 QCSHVHFIGR

-336 RQPSTDETVPE
+336 RQPTTDETDPE

-396 FRLGESIETINSDYV
+396 FRLGETIETINSDYA

-420 NSLFNEKA
+420 NSLFEEKA
-428 LLTIDAAPIDI
+428 QLTIDGTAIEI
-439 SGVTVYKMSCE
+439 NGVTVYKMSCA

-472 KDDQTAFDDADKIF
+472 KYNYDPFDDADKIF